1 MSSKT
6 HEMLPDF
13 GQNEKA
19 LQDFVTSFRAHL
31 ASRIRPGL
39 RDVYEKR
46 VKPAFEKES
55 RREPVDKNGVREQ
68 MVQDPY
74 YQFWSAMQRKS
85 QEMMWDSVIS
95 AIEPR
100 IEELNERAR
109 QLSAKPKGSL
119 QLNPDLEIPR
129 YHTAADIHLQPGGF
143 HTEVA
148 EHDVTAGAVYDN
160 ALPIYSNRSR
170 GPKNDVLGQTL
181 IQFFQKKYPDRNPG
195 RILDMGCGI
204 GGNTLAWAEAFPEAE
219 VHGLDVGA
227 PMLRYAHARAESM
240 GIPAHF
246 RQLNAEETDYPD
258 ESFDLIVSHIVL
270 HETSTS
276 ALSNIFR
283 ECHRLLVPGG
293 VMMHTDIPGAD
304 EPFDAF
310 MMEWET
316 MNNNE
321 NFAGTFRETDLAA
334 VATKVGFAE
343 GKASMQ
349 GMPRIME
356 AKQQAYSDRA
366 VTWPVLVGEK

>member
-1 MSSKT
+1 MASKP

-13 GQNEKA
+13 DQDERA

-46 VKPAFEKES
+46 VKPAFERES
-55 RREPVDKNGVREQ
+55 RREPADKNEVGEQ

-95 AIEPR
+95 GIEPR

-109 QLSAKPKGSL
+109 ELSAQPKGSL

-129 YHTAADIHLQPGGF
+129 YHTVADIHLQPGGF
-143 HTEVA
+143 HSEVA
-148 EHDVTAGAVYDN
+148 EDDVTAGAVYDN

-181 IQFFQKKYPDRNPG
+181 VQFFRKKYPDRNPS

-204 GGNTLAWAEAFPEAE
+204 GGSTLAWAEAFPEAE

-246 RQLNAEETDYPD
+246 RQLNAEETNYPD

-270 HETSTS
+270 HETATS

-304 EPFDAF
+304 EPFDQF

-321 NFAGTFRETDLAA
+321 NFAATFRETDLAA
-334 VATKVGFAE
+334 VAEEVGFAE
-343 GKASMQ
+343 GKAKME
-349 GMPRIME
+349 GMPRIMG